1 MEGAGSL
8 EKATLRL
15 KIWITGGRGRLGGVL
30 RQRWES
36 QGRPVD
42 VYSRNADERHLP
54 LSLLTD
60 HLHKGE
66 LPHALLHLAWSTV
79 PASAEIHPGIEW
91 REDLPLL
98 ASLLETLSTLKKS
111 EPRPPLFVF
120 FSTCAVY
127 GPGSAEKPFGEED
140 ATRPIG
146 WYATAKAEAE
156 QLIRRFA
163 EQHGLPALILR
174 ITNPYGFAQKQ
185 EALQGVIPHLAHAAL
200 SRGPF
205 RVWGDGSARKDFLHI
220 EDFCRGI
227 EAALQARLTGTY
239 NLCSGETF
247 SIRELVQTAETA
259 LGVTIRIQNEPGRP
273 WDVTQAGYRREKFSQ
288 ATGWRPLVPLVDGLR
303 NYLRRN

>member
-1 MEGAGSL
+1 M
-8 EKATLRL
+8 
-15 KIWITGGRGRLGGVL
+15 L
-30 RQRWES
+30 RQRWET
-36 QGRPVD
+36 QGAPLQ

-60 HLHKGE
+60 HLHEGE

-98 ASLLETLSTLKKS
+98 ASLLEALSTLKKS
-111 EPRPPLFVF
+111 QPRPPLFVF

-156 QLIRRFA
+156 RLIGRFA
-163 EQHGLPALILR
+163 EQHGLPALVLR

-185 EALQGVIPHLAHAAL
+185 EALQGVIPHLAQAAL
-200 SRGPF
+200 SGSPF
-205 RVWGDGSARKDFLHI
+205 RVWGDGSARKDFLHT

-239 NLCSGETF
+239 NLCSGETH
-247 SIRELVQTAETA
+247 SIHELVQTAEAA
-259 LGVTIRIQNEPGRP
+259 LGAPIRIQKGPGRP

-288 ATGWRPLVPLVDGLR
+288 ATGWSPQVPLMDGLR
-303 NYLRRN
+303 NYLRGN

>member
-1 MEGAGSL
+1 M
-8 EKATLRL
+8 
-15 KIWITGGRGRLGGVL
+15 L

-36 QGRPVD
+36 QGSPVE

-54 LSLLTD
+54 LSLLSD

-98 ASLLETLSTLKKS
+98 AGLLETLAILKKS
-111 EPRPPLFVF
+111 QPRLPLFVF

-156 QLIRRFA
+156 KLIRRFA

-185 EALQGVIPHLAHAAL
+185 EALQGVIPHLARAA
-200 SRGPF
+200 RAGYPF
-205 RVWGDGSARKDFLHI
+205 RVWGDGSARKDYLHI
-220 EDFCRGI
+220 EDFCRGV
-227 EAALQARLTGTY
+227 EAALQAHLTGTY
-239 NLCSGETF
+239 NLCSGETH
-247 SIRELVQTAETA
+247 SIHELVQTAEAA
-259 LGVTIRIQNEPGRP
+259 LGAPIRIQNEPGRP
-273 WDVTQAGYRREKFSQ
+273 WDVTHAGYRREKFSR
-288 ATGWRPLVPLVDGLR
+288 ATGWSPKVALADGLR
-303 NYLRRN
+303 NYLRGN

>member
-1 MEGAGSL
+1 MN
-8 EKATLRL
+8 
-15 KIWITGGRGRLGGVL
+15 IWITGGRGRLGGVL

-36 QGRPVD
+36 HGRPVD

-98 ASLLETLSTLKKS
+98 AGLLETLAILKKS
-111 EPRPPLFVF
+111 QPRLPLFVF

-185 EALQGVIPHLAHAAL
+185 EALQGVIPHLAGAAL
-200 SRGPF
+200 AGHPF
-205 RVWGDGSARKDFLHI
+205 RVWGDGSARKDYLHV
-220 EDFCRGI
+220 EDFCRGV
-227 EAALQARLTGTY
+227 EAALQAHLTGTY
-239 NLCSGETF
+239 NLCSGETH
-247 SIRELVQTAETA
+247 SIHELVQTAETA
-259 LGVTIRIQNEPGRP
+259 LGVPIRIQNEPGRP
-273 WDVTQAGYRREKFSQ
+273 WDVTHAGYRREKFSG
-288 ATGWRPLVPLVDGLR
+288 ATDWSPKLALADGLR
-303 NYLRRN
+303 SYLRGN

>member
-1 MEGAGSL
+1 
-8 EKATLRL
+8 
-15 KIWITGGRGRLGGVL
+15 VL

-98 ASLLETLSTLKKS
+98 AGLLETLAILKKS
-111 EPRPPLFVF
+111 QPRLPLFVF

-185 EALQGVIPHLAHAAL
+185 EALQGVIPHLARAA
-200 SRGPF
+200 RAGHPF
-205 RVWGDGSARKDFLHI
+205 RVWGDGSARKDYLHV
-220 EDFCRGI
+220 EDFCRGV
-227 EAALQARLTGTY
+227 EAALQAHLTGTY
-239 NLCSGETF
+239 NLCSGETH
-247 SIRELVQTAETA
+247 SIHELVQTAETA
-259 LGVTIRIQNEPGRP
+259 LGVPIRIQNEPGRP
-273 WDVTQAGYRREKFSQ
+273 WDVTHAGYRREKFSG
-288 ATGWRPLVPLVDGLR
+288 ATDWSPKLALADGLR
-303 NYLRRN
+303 SYLRGN